1 MSPTGK
7 QPDACGVYGEAIG
20 QLLAAAERTH
30 DPQARI
36 TLTTLAEM
44 FVRLDQEHQA
54 HDGTGGPVDPQA

>member
-1 MSPTGK
+1 MSPSEE
-7 QPDACGVYGEAIG
+7 PDAPRSYREAIG

-30 DPQARI
+30 DPQAWI

-54 HDGTGGPVDPQA
+54 HDDTEGPASSQA